1 MASVRYNRTIHDDG
15 LLNALLGV
23 PSTGVACG
31 RRLPSSRTNSVDLI
45 GSASCEQRVALKSTK
60 KARHESFDQP
70 INAANFDNNLTTTPV
85 DIRGQGGTQRT
96 IRRIQY
102 AVRLHSSVGRAADS

>member
-45 GSASCEQRVALKSTK
+45 GSASGEQR
-60 KARHESFDQP
+60 
-70 INAANFDNNLTTTPV
+70 
-85 DIRGQGGTQRT
+85 G
-96 IRRIQY
+96 
-102 AVRLHSSVGRAADS
+102 